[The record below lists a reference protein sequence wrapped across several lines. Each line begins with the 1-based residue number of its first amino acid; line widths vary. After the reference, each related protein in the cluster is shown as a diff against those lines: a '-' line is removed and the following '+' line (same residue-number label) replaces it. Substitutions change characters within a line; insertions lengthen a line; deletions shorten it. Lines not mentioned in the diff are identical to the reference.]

1 MLKSIDEL
9 QEEAEYL
16 QIAINATTEDVNYHK
31 GEALKSAALIVGYR
45 QELDAVERALI
56 AATGEAS

>member
-1 MLKSIDEL
+1 MKTIEEL

-16 QIAINATTEDVNYHK
+16 QLIIDFTTGDVDYHK

-56 AATGEAS
+56 AAGGEPS